1 MSSYLR
7 GIADSLAT
15 GLQSVSWSVP
25 STTVERKNWAAMD
38 VEDMATPRIIVVPGS
53 ATMARVSRTHMQ
65 TDYTVNIFVGRHVTT
80 DLDVDAMYDLADA
93 VSLRVRAHAFS
104 GVSWPTGVTGPQ
116 TVTMDVNPDDAMN
129 DRNVWRAVIV
139 ATYIVFEANTL
150 PPPPLQ

>member
-7 GIADSLAT
+7 GLADSLAA
-15 GLQSVSWSVP
+15 GLQSVAWSP
-25 STTVERKNWAAMD
+25 SGTTVERKNWAAVD

-53 ATMARVSRTHMQ
+53 ATMTRASRTHMQ
-65 TDYTVNIFVGRHVTT
+65 TDYTVNVFVGRHVAT

-104 GVSWPTGVTGPQ
+104 GVSWPSGVNGPQ
-116 TVTMDVNPDDAMN
+116 TVTMDINPDDAMN

-139 ATYIVFEANTL
+139 ATYIVFEPNTL
-150 PPPPLQ
+150 PSP